1 MDNNFRDIYSISRLT
16 REVRTV
22 LESGFPLL
30 WIEGEISNLAIPA
43 SGHWY
48 FTLKDQATQIRCA
61 MFRNKNKLL
70 RVNPKNGKKIIIRAR
85 ISFYEARGEFQCI
98 VEHMEDAGEGLLQ
111 QQFDDLKNK
120 LNNEG
125 LFDIQHKVTI
135 PELSTCI
142 GVITSPTGA
151 AIHDILTTL
160 KRRYPVLKIIIYPV
174 LVQGLNA
181 ATQIATALK
190 TAQQRKECDCLILA
204 RGGGSLEDLWSFN
217 EEIVARAIFNSKIPI
232 VTGVGHEVDVTIAD
246 YVADYRAPTP
256 TAAAEFVSPDQN
268 LIHDNLKNTLVRL
281 NRSITQSINQKN
293 EKIKLFY
300 SQLKHP
306 GHYLQNIAQR
316 IDELNL
322 RLINTNA
329 QSMSF
334 YQNQLTQLNIRVNNH
349 TPSKKLLQLKT
360 RQHYLTTRL
369 KSTWKNLI
377 LQKKHQSALLART
390 LNSVS
395 PLSTLNRGYAIVKAT
410 DTNKIIRSYNEVQK
424 NTQINITL
432 SEGELTCHVKESR
445 KN

>member
-1 MDNNFRDIYSISRLT
+1 MDNNFRDVYSISRLT

-70 RVNPKNGKKIIIRAR
+70 RITPENGKKIILRAR
-85 ISFYEARGEFQCI
+85 VSFYEARGEFQCI
-98 VEHMEDAGEGLLQ
+98 AEHMEIAGEGVLQ

-125 LFDIQHKVTI
+125 LFNNEYKITI
-135 PELSTCI
+135 PELSSCI

-160 KRRYPVLKIIIYPV
+160 KRRYPVQKIIIYPV
-174 LVQGLNA
+174 LVQGVNA
-181 ATQIATALK
+181 ANQIAKALK

-217 EEIVARAIFNSKIPI
+217 EEVVARAIFNSTIPI

-256 TAAAEFVSPDQN
+256 TAAAEFVSPDQS
-268 LIHDNLKNTLVRL
+268 LIQDNLKNTISRL
-281 NRSITQSINQKN
+281 TRSVTQSINQKT

-306 GHYLQNIAQR
+306 GHYLQSVAQR
-316 IDELNL
+316 LDEISL
-322 RLINTNA
+322 RLMNNNA
-329 QSMSF
+329 HNISAR
-334 YQNQLTQLNIRVNNH
+334 QNKLAYLNIRLNNH
-349 TPSKKLLQLKT
+349 TPSKKLQQLQT
-360 RQHYLTTRL
+360 RQEYLTARL

-395 PLSTLNRGYAIVKAT
+395 PLSTLNRGYAIVKST
-410 DTNKIIRSYNEVQK
+410 ETNKIIRSYSEVK
-424 NTQINITL
+424 INTQINITL
-432 SEGELTCHVKESR
+432 SEGELTCHVEESK